1 MAFTVLEGEKSMIEA
16 FSAFLQ
22 NLEFGMCNAI
32 MRINEK
38 IHDLNKFQ
46 RFNTEIL
53 KTYK

>member
-1 MAFTVLEGEKSMIEA
+1 MIET
-16 FSAFLQ
+16 FTAFLH
-22 NLEFGMCNAI
+22 NLEFGMYNAI

-38 IHDLNKFQ
+38 IHSLNKFQ